1 MSDTTTTSKLPVT
14 PQTSMK
20 SKLLSADNEIGT
32 NADEIAYIQSISP
45 FHGVPDPVTYRAIDK
60 AEEMQAKGTKP
71 AENIE
76 IVVLYTQEQHKKIK
90 EFEKSDTPR
99 YWFLKYPES
108 TAQESGKPLVFR
120 VQATCALAPEGLEID
135 GMIQEKITLYKSSE
149 VEEFD
154 GMPTEETEASE

>member
-1 MSDTTTTSKLPVT
+1 MSDTTTTTLPVT

-20 SKLLSADNEIGT
+20 SKLLSADNNLGT
-32 NADEIAYIQSISP
+32 NFEEIAYIQSISP
-45 FHGVPDPVTYRAIDK
+45 FYSVPDPVKYRAIDK

-90 EFEKSDTPR
+90 AYENSDTPR

-108 TAQESGKPLVFR
+108 TALVTGKPLVFR
-120 VQATCALAPEGLEID
+120 VQATCALAPESLEVD

-154 GMPTEETEASE
+154 GMPTA